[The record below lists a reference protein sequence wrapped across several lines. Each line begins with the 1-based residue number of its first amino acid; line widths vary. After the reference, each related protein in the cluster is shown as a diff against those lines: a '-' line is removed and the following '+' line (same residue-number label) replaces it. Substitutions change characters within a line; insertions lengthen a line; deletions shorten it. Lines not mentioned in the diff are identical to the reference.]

1 MWIYHILFIHS
12 SADGHSG
19 YYHVLAAVN
28 NVAMHVVIWYLFES
42 LLLIPLGIY
51 LEVGLLDHVVI
62 YI

>member
-1 MWIYHILFIHS
+1 MDLQIIYRI
-12 SADGHSG
+12 
-19 YYHVLAAVN
+19 LAAVN